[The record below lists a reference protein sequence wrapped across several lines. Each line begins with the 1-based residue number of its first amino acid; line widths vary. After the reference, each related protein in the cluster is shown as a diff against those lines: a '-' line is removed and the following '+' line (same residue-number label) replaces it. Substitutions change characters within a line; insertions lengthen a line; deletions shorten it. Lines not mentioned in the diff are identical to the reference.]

1 MWDLGLALS
10 DNVGHSGGMSQQT
23 ERLTIRLSEDLR
35 SRLDAAAEHENRKV
49 GDLVRLIIKG
59 WLDQH
64 DAQ

>member
-1 MWDLGLALS
+1 
-10 DNVGHSGGMSQQT
+10 MSQQT

-35 SRLDAAAEHENRKV
+35 TRLEGAATTEDRKV

-64 DAQ
+64 YPQ

>member
-1 MWDLGLALS
+1 MCAQD
-10 DNVGHSGGMSQQT
+10 VGMSQQT

-64 DAQ
+64 DAK